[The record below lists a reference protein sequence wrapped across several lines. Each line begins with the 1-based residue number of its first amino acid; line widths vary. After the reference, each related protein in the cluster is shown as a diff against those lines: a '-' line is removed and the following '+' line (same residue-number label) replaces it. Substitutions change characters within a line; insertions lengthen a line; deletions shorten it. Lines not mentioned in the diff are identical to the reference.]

1 LRKRR
6 VAAASRRY
14 WSPRMYRS
22 TPADDAHE
30 GAEWATTK
38 DPSLSD
44 VERQFVENWG
54 ALAETFGMHR
64 GLGRVHACIY
74 IANEPPD
81 ETSIAASLGVPAEVV
96 HDHLREL
103 IDWGVIQVAP
113 SGTMGTP
120 RYLTEQDPWAFFL
133 QIVGERHFREFLPT
147 LHRMRAT
154 LEAARRL
161 HVSERREVV
170 KRDRVVRFHRFVEE
184 LSSLIDLFVRM
195 GAKPMA
201 LVLKTLAKVA
211 PKA

>member
-1 LRKRR
+1 
-6 VAAASRRY
+6 
-14 WSPRMYRS
+14 MYRS
-22 TPADDAHE
+22 TPADDSHE
-30 GAEWATTK
+30 GAAWATTS

-64 GLGRVHACIY
+64 GLGRVHASIY
-74 IANEPPD
+74 IAHEPPD
-81 ETSIAASLGVPAEVV
+81 EATLAAGLATSAEVV

-113 SGTMGTP
+113 SGTMGAP
-120 RYLTEQDPWAFFL
+120 RYSTEHDPWSFFL

-154 LEAARRL
+154 LEAARHLRL
-161 HVSERREVV
+161 ADRRDIA
-170 KRDRVVRFHRFVEE
+170 KRDRIVRFHRFVEE
-184 LSSLIDLFVRM
+184 LSSLIDLFVRL

-201 LVLKTLAKVA
+201 LVLKTLAKLT